1 MTAWSGRLFL
11 DAGAFVFLGP
21 GGVAERH
28 AHHVVQ
34 LVWAR
39 DGELTLTLDTPVRRR
54 AALVP
59 SDVAHAFDASGET
72 IALVLVD
79 PHAARGA
86 ALDRRARLAPGAEL
100 ALSVPFPSL
109 DLSAIDAARWCDRLV
124 SELGA
129 TAAPPGLSDAAR
141 AAITFVEDT
150 IDGAP
155 RLPDAARRIGLSPT
169 RLTHLFTREV
179 GIPFRRFVLWTRV
192 KRAVEETRAG
202 ADLTRAAVA
211 AGFSDSAHLSRT
223 FRAMFGLPPST
234 ILPFVEIIGTAWSRP
249 QRSSG
254 PGGAVAR

>member
-1 MTAWSGRLFL
+1 MTAWRGRMFL
-11 DAGAFVFLGP
+11 DAGTIVFLGP

-39 DGELTLTLDTPVRRR
+39 DGQLTLTLDAPVKRR

-59 SDVAHAFDASGET
+59 ADVAHAFDATGQT

-86 ALDRRARLAPGAEL
+86 ALERRARHAPGQEL

-109 DLSAIDAARWCDRLV
+109 DLSAADAARWCDL
-124 SELGA
+124 LLAGFGA
-129 TAAPPGLSDAAR
+129 GERPNLSDAVR
-141 AAITFVEDT
+141 AAIAFVEDT
-150 IDGAP
+150 IDGTP
-155 RLPDAARRIGLSPT
+155 RLPDAARHIGLSPT

-192 KRAVEETRAG
+192 KRAVDETRAG

-223 FRAMFGLPPST
+223 FRTMFGLPPST
-234 ILPFVEIIGTAWSRP
+234 VLPFVEIIGTTWPRP

-254 PGGAVAR
+254 PGGAAAR